1 MAKQSTD
8 FALLGL
14 LSIEPMSGYDIRQ
27 NFKESLNFFWNES
40 YGQIYP
46 ALKRLLARGFITA
59 APGGQNGRRERRA
72 YSTTAKGRVHL
83 QRWLAQPP
91 RQQPIRDELL
101 LKIFLGRLAPPGACV
116 EHIRRLRREQ
126 EELLAIYK
134 EIERRVGIERVGHPH
149 AQFWYLTLKHGI
161 EMRRARIRWCDET
174 LAELQESPKKPRQPR
189 KQHRDNSA
197 K

>member
-1 MAKQSTD
+1 MTKQSTD

-27 NFKESLNFFWNES
+27 NFQESLNFFWNES

-46 ALKRLLARGFITA
+46 ALKRLLARDFIA
-59 APGGQNGRRERRA
+59 AVAGGQNGRRERRA
-72 YSTTAKGRVHL
+72 YTITAKGRAHL
-83 QRWLAQPP
+83 RRWLAQPP

-126 EELLAIYK
+126 EELLASYK
-134 EIERRVGIERVGHPH
+134 EIEKRVGIERAGHPH

-161 EMRRARIRWCDET
+161 EMRRARIRWCDEA
-174 LAELQESPKKPRQPR
+174 LAVLQESPEKSPQKR
-189 KQHRDNSA
+189 KHHRDISS

>member
-27 NFKESLNFFWNES
+27 NFQESLNFFWNES

-46 ALKRLLARGFITA
+46 ALKRLLARDFITVVA
-59 APGGQNGRRERRA
+59 GGQKGRRERRA
-72 YSTTAKGRVHL
+72 YTITAKGRAHL
-83 QRWLAQPP
+83 RRWLAQPP
-91 RQQPIRDELL
+91 RKQPIRDELL

-116 EHIRRLRREQ
+116 EHILRLRRGQ
-126 EELLAIYK
+126 EELLASYK
-134 EIERRVGIERVGHPH
+134 EIEKRIGIERVGHPH

-161 EMRRARIRWCDET
+161 EMRRARIRWCDEA
-174 LAELQESPKKPRQPR
+174 LAVLQESPRKPPQPG
-189 KQHRDNSA
+189 KHHRDFSA

>member
-1 MAKQSTD
+1 MVPQSTD

-14 LSIEPMSGYDIRQ
+14 LSIEPMSGYDIRR
-27 NFKESLNFFWNES
+27 NFQESLNFFWNES

-46 ALKRLLARGFITA
+46 ALKRLLARNFITA
-59 APGGQNGRRERRA
+59 VAGRQNGRRERRA
-72 YSTTAKGRVHL
+72 YTITAKGRAHL
-83 QRWLAQPP
+83 RRWLAQPA
-91 RQQPIRDELL
+91 RKQPIRDELL

-126 EELLAIYK
+126 EELLASYQ
-134 EIERRVGIERVGHPH
+134 EIKRRVGIERAGHPH

-161 EMRRARIRWCDET
+161 AMRRARIRWCEET
-174 LAELQESPKKPRQPR
+174 LAALQESPQKSRQTR
-189 KQHRDNSA
+189 KHHRNIST